1 MEQDEL
7 INKIKKIDIK
17 KLSFEEERKLSNEIR
32 QYIVECCSINGG
44 HLSSNLGDIELTLA
58 LHKAFSF
65 PKDKLLFDVGHQC
78 YTHKIL
84 SGRSLKNLR
93 TKGVITGFQNREES
107 PYDVF
112 DAGHSSTSIST
123 AMGLALARDLNN
135 EDYNV
140 IALIGDASL
149 SNGLAFEALNNI
161 QELNHK
167 IIIIINDNNMSISK
181 SVGALHEKLQ
191 ELRVSSKYLK
201 ASKNYKTRLQRNF
214 ITRGFFKLTKFIKDG
229 LKFLFFR
236 ANFFEDLGV
245 VYYGSIDGYDFKQMQ
260 KVFNKA
266 KKTEK
271 SVVIHVSTIKGKGY
285 DGVENNS
292 SSWHSVKPF
301 DLKTGK
307 PITTKDDNITMQTCI
322 YATEL
327 TKVMDT
333 DPKAVVITPAT
344 SLGSK
349 LDKLFKKYPERCIDV
364 GINEEHALT
373 FASGYGLSGNH
384 AYVSI
389 YSTFLQRGYDEIL
402 HDIARL
408 NVPVTL
414 LIDHAGL
421 VGQDGKTHQGIFD
434 ESFLIN
440 MPNMTV
446 AMAKNYSQTKKLFA
460 FASSYSHPIGL
471 RTSLDKIV
479 IKDTEEKD
487 IVLNKWEID
496 NSLDHNKVLI
506 SFGPKL
512 QELEDMNL
520 DITYVNAIF
529 QSSIDEDVMM
539 KIMDAEEIIIYNPYA
554 IEQGFVYH
562 VQDYLIHH
570 GYKGKIKKCA
580 IRNEFIDCA
589 TIHEQEIEQGVDIT
603 SILKLIN
610 EK

>member
-1 MEQDEL
+1 MEQDTL
-7 INKIKKIDIK
+7 INKIKNTDIK
-17 KLSFEEERKLSNEIR
+17 KLSVEEEVALAKEIR

-65 PKDKLLFDVGHQC
+65 PKDKILFDVGHQC

-84 SGRSLKNLR
+84 SGRSLKNFR
-93 TKGVITGFQNREES
+93 TKEGVTGFQNREES
-107 PYDVF
+107 PYDIF
-112 DAGHSSTSIST
+112 DAGHSSTSISS
-123 AMGLALARDLNN
+123 AMGLALARDINK
-135 EDYNV
+135 EDYNI

-161 QELNHK
+161 RELNHK

-191 ELRVSSKYLK
+191 ELRLSSSYLK
-201 ASKNYKTRLQRNF
+201 ASKNYRTKLQKNF
-214 ITRGFFKLTKFIKDG
+214 ITRGFFKLTKGLKDAF
-229 LKFLFFR
+229 KFLFFR
-236 ANFFEDLGV
+236 TNLFEDLGV
-245 VYYGSIDGYDFKQMQ
+245 IYYGSVDGYDFKQMQ

-285 DGVENNS
+285 DGVESNS

-301 DLKTGK
+301 NLKTGK
-307 PITTKDDNITMQTCI
+307 PLAVKDESLTMQTCV
-322 YATEL
+322 YASEL
-327 TKVMDT
+327 TKLMDN
-333 DPKAVVITPAT
+333 DEKAVVITPAT

-349 LDKLFKKYPERCIDV
+349 LDNLFKKYPERCIDV

-389 YSTFLQRGYDEIL
+389 YSTFLQRAYDEIN
-402 HDIARL
+402 HDVARSD
-408 NVPVTL
+408 VPVTL
-414 LIDHAGL
+414 LVDHAGL

-440 MPNMTV
+440 MPNMAV
-446 AMAKNYSQTKKLFA
+446 AMAKNYTQTKKLFE
-460 FASSYSHPIGL
+460 FASTYNHPLAL
-471 RTSLDKIV
+471 RAPLDIMYVKE
-479 IKDTEEKD
+479 TEEQD
-487 IVLNKWEID
+487 IILNKWIID
-496 NSLDHNKVLI
+496 NDLNHKKALI

-512 QELEDMNL
+512 QELEDRNL
-520 DITYVNAIF
+520 DVTYINAIF
-529 QSSIDEDVMM
+529 QSTVDEEVII
-539 KIMDAEEIIIYNPYA
+539 KIMVAEEIIIYDPYA

-562 VQDYLIHH
+562 VEDYLIHH
-570 GYKGKIKKCA
+570 GYQGKIKKCA
-580 IRNEFIDCA
+580 IRNEFIGCA
-589 TIHEQEIEQGVDIT
+589 SINEQEKEQSVDID
-603 SILKLIN
+603 SVISLIN
-610 EK
+610 A